1 MRKFKRWLIEHF
13 LPAWAKETILKENAD
28 LRAKVKMLEC
38 RIDEQAAY
46 IDGLQDGIKAQRR
59 IIITTGGV
67 QK

>member
-13 LPAWAKETILKENAD
+13 LPAWAKETILKENEE
-28 LRAKVKMLEC
+28 LRQSVAELRQQVTELNS
-38 RIDEQAAY
+38 Y